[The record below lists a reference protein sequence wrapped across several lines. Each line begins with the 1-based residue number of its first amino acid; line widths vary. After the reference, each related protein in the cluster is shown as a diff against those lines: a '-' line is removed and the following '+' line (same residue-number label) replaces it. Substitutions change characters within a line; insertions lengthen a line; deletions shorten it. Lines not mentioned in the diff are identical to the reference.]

1 MILRSNVKFCLPVYS
16 SLKNIEKE
24 NIDLEFRFKNI
35 DKAKKNSL
43 RRIKQRGLMNK
54 TQKKLVKNGFKLH

>member
-54 TQKKLVKNGFKLH
+54 THKKLVKNGFKLH

>member
-35 DKAKKNSL
+35 DKAKKNFL

-54 TQKKLVKNGFKLH
+54 THKKLVKNGFKLH